1 MRRATC
7 NTARLLSSLFVT
19 YSFIMPRLEIQQQRY
34 SELSASQKE
43 ELYKLCPFSA
53 LEDQSG
59 QLVINAG
66 CKMCRLCVKK
76 GGGIVQY
83 VEDTQRPT
91 VDKSLWRGIAVV
103 AEVADGRI
111 HPVAFE
117 LLGKAREMA
126 QKVDYPVFCLLIG
139 ADVRPLA
146 NQLISYGADEVFVY
160 DNPAL
165 KFFRI
170 EPYTAVVEDF
180 INKVKPSVVLVG
192 GTQMGR
198 SLAPR
203 TAARFRTGLTADC
216 TILDI
221 QSNTDLDQIRPAYGG
236 NIMAHIN
243 TPNHRPQFATV
254 RYKIFSIPEPNPTP
268 AGTITDMSIDPER
281 LASAI
286 IIEKQT
292 PKVQQVGIEES
303 EVLVVAGRGLKKPD
317 DIELLQKLADLLG
330 GRVAGTRPT
339 IEAGWLKP
347 QFQIGLSGRTVKPK
361 LIITCGVSGAIQFVA
376 GMKGSEHIIAINT
389 DPNASIFK
397 VAHVGIVGDLYEI
410 VPRLIEQI
418 QKGA

>member
-1 MRRATC
+1 MA
-7 NTARLLSSLFVT
+7 
-19 YSFIMPRLEIQQQRY
+19 RLEIDQRQY
-34 SELSASQKE
+34 SLLSPDKKE
-43 ELYKLCPFSA
+43 NLFKLCPFSA
-53 LEDQSG
+53 LEELDGKLS
-59 QLVINAG
+59 INAG

-83 VEDTQRPT
+83 VEDVERPK

-126 QKVDYPVFCLLIG
+126 RKVDYPVFCLLIG
-139 ADVRPLA
+139 SAVRPLA
-146 NQLISYGADEVFVY
+146 NQLLAYGADEVFVY
-160 DNPAL
+160 DHPGL
-165 KFFRI
+165 KSFRI

-180 INKVKPSVVLVG
+180 INFVKPSVVLVG

-243 TPNHRPQFATV
+243 TPYHRPQFATV
-254 RYKIFSIPEPNPTP
+254 RYKIFSIPEPADRPE
-268 AGTITDMSIDPER
+268 GKITDRTIAPEK

-286 IIEKQT
+286 LIEKQT
-292 PKVQQVGIEES
+292 HKAKQLGIEES

-376 GMKGSEHIIAINT
+376 GMKGSEHIIAINS

-397 VAHVGIVGDLYEI
+397 VAHVGIVGDLYEVI
-410 VPRLIEQI
+410 PRLIDRI